1 MQAASIP
8 QTLPDVLDRMN
19 EIQSTGRLA
28 LDEAF
33 FDWVDRFVGSI
44 AAVTQR

>member
-8 QTLPDVLDRMN
+8 QTLPDVLDRMI
-19 EIQSTGRLA
+19 ETQFTSRLT

-33 FDWVDRFVGSI
+33 FDRVDRFVGLI